1 MKTIRMMMFVA
12 AATML
17 FASCGKDKVEELA
30 DNTLVYDG
38 TVYHLDQSQMAIDYF
53 HAGLTLVTAMSVEQ
67 QEGNAVITVDHFH
80 IVSDDWNKTRD
91 LANLN
96 EGEAYELAFIGP
108 VLICSAFAHQDQGR
122 TYCGGQLNGTEYEDT
137 PVVTEGTLRVEGN
150 NNGTPIT
157 VLLDCKLINGKEL
170 KMKLV
175 TPEYVAS
182 K

>member
-1 MKTIRMMMFVA
+1 MKAIKMMMFVA

-17 FASCGKDKVEELA
+17 FAACGKDKVEDLA

-38 TVYHLDQSQMAIDYF
+38 TVYHLDQSQMFIDRF

-67 QEGNAVITVDHFH
+67 QDGNAVITVDHFH
-80 IVSDDWNKTRD
+80 IAGDDWNKTRD

-96 EGEAYELAFIGP
+96 EGEAYELAFIGT
-108 VLICSAFAHQDQGR
+108 VLTCSAFGHRNNGS

-150 NNGTPIT
+150 NDGTPIT

-175 TPEYVAS
+175 TPEYVI
-182 K
+182 

>member
-1 MKTIRMMMFVA
+1 MKAIKMMMFVA
-12 AATML
+12 AAAMM
-17 FASCGKDKVEELA
+17 FASCNKDEVEDLA
-30 DNTLVYDG
+30 DNTLIYDG
-38 TVYHLDQSQMAIDYF
+38 TTYHLNQSQMEINYF
-53 HAGLTLVTAMSVEQ
+53 HPGLTLVTAMSVEQ
-67 QEGNAVITVDHFH
+67 QEGSPIITVDHFH
-80 IVSDDWNKTRD
+80 IVGDDWNKTRD

-108 VLICSAFAHQDQGR
+108 VLTCTAFGHRDNGR

-137 PVVTEGTLRVEGN
+137 PVVTEGTLRVEGS

-175 TPEYVAS
+175 TPEYVI
-182 K
+182 

>member
-1 MKTIRMMMFVA
+1 MMFVA
-12 AATML
+12 AAAML
-17 FASCGKDKVEELA
+17 FAACGKDKVEELA
-30 DNTLVYDG
+30 DNTLVYNG
-38 TVYHLDQSQMAIDYF
+38 TVYHLDQSQMFIDYF
-53 HAGLTLVTAMSVEQ
+53 HSGLTLVTAMSVEQ
-67 QEGNAVITVDHFH
+67 QDEAPVITVDHFH
-80 IVSDDWNKTRD
+80 IVADDWNKTRD

-96 EGEAYELAFIGP
+96 EGEAYELAFSGP

-150 NNGTPIT
+150 NDGTPIT

-175 TPEYVAS
+175 TPQYNI
-182 K
+182 